1 MPQEVMSAVLN
12 KVLLGQVPLA
22 EAISVRF
29 SLDVQRSSDRMCEK
43 RTKKKTTNLVIIAEY
58 MNTWLL
64 DITIYINY
72 VKIKAIY

>member
-1 MPQEVMSAVLN
+1 
-12 KVLLGQVPLA
+12 
-22 EAISVRF
+22 
-29 SLDVQRSSDRMCEK
+29 MCEK
-43 RTKKKTTNLVIIAEY
+43 RSKKKKTNLVIIAEY